1 MKKADFKNS
10 RVLVVEDSDPMRLE
24 VIKCLR
30 KVDVT
35 QITEGR

>member
-1 MKKADFKNS
+1 
-10 RVLVVEDSDPMRLE
+10 MRLE

-35 QITEGR
+35 QITEPLMAMKLWNLSKKMNMT